1 MPVYIR
7 RALGFMK
14 KIKLAAVILTALA
27 VFINVLPVSS
37 ASVILCS
44 GGDLSVDGQ
53 VTAADAR
60 LALRFAVDLE
70 YYTKAHLK
78 IGDTNADG
86 VISASDARMIL
97 RAAVG
102 LEKIEPASVEVNES
116 DFGEFINRPDDY
128 LFKWNVPEEP
138 EITADPGTFTFTYY
152 GRGHGVGLS
161 CYGALSLEDGG
172 YTYDRILSHYYNGTT
187 LLTAEEIPEAT
198 YYGGKEINTEQLVA
212 TIVLQEIY
220 GIPGCENYEEAL
232 KAMTVCVFTNLK
244 RYNFKVYDIW
254 SVGSTGNNT
263 YEDVPENLR
272 NVVKEVFGQYI
283 SPEGQDKPIE
293 AVYYSM
299 AAGMTAPSEI
309 IWGGKLSYL
318 SSVPSPFDM
327 QRPNFISQ
335 RTYTVEEM
343 ESKILAYDSSIVLGE
358 DPAEWIEILEHSA
371 SIDENRGYV
380 VKIRVGDKE
389 LKGYSQFHTGLM
401 KMTGTFMSSCF
412 TVTYIPYE

>member
-1 MPVYIR
+1 MR
-7 RALGFMK
+7 
-14 KIKLAAVILTALA
+14 KIKFTAVLLTVLA
-27 VFINVLPVSS
+27 VTVSIIPVSS
-37 ASVILCS
+37 ASAVSCPF
-44 GGDLSVDGQ
+44 GDMSVDGQ
-53 VTAADAR
+53 ITAADAR

-78 IGDTNADG
+78 IGDTDSDG

-97 RAAVG
+97 RASVG
-102 LEKIEPASVEVNES
+102 LEKFDPATVEVDES
-116 DFGEFINRPDDY
+116 DFGEFINRPEDY

-172 YTYDRILSHYYNGTT
+172 YTYDRILSHYYTGTT
-187 LLTAEEIPEAT
+187 LLMCEEIPEVT
-198 YYGGKEINTEQLVA
+198 YYGGTEVNTEELVA

-244 RYNFKVYDIW
+244 RYEFNVYDIW

-263 YEDVPENLR
+263 YENVPENLR
-272 NVVKEVFGQYI
+272 NVVKEVFGKYI
-283 SPEGQDKPIE
+283 SPEGEDRPIE

-299 AAGMTAPSEI
+299 AAGMTASSEI

-318 SSVPSPFDM
+318 SAVPSPFDM

-335 RTYTVEEM
+335 RTYTVDEM
-343 ESKILAYDSSIVLGE
+343 KDKILSYDSSIVLGE

-380 VKIRVGDKE
+380 IKIRVGDKE
-389 LKGYSQFHTGLM
+389 LSGFSQFHSGLM
-401 KMTGTFMSSCF
+401 KMTGSFMSSCF